1 MRRKLW
7 IALAAAALPVAGL
20 VVAYHAAPHT
30 VFPALVGMNRSLSG
44 LEERTVRIDRHTV
57 HYLEGGSG
65 ETVVLLHGIYAEK
78 DHWVEFARALT
89 PRYRVVAVDLPGFGE
104 STRLEDERYDY
115 AAQLPRLHAVLD
127 SLGIQRAHL
136 AGSSMGGA
144 LAGLFAAEHP
154 ERVASLAFIG
164 APHGID
170 QPRVSSMAR
179 RVDAGEVPLV
189 ARTAE
194 EHEAMLDMV
203 FAERPFL
210 PGPVLAVSRET
221 ALANATSNLRLWREH
236 GFTERRLQAALP
248 RIAAPTLALWGERDS
263 VFDVSGLPTLRH
275 GLRTVEAEALDGVGH
290 LPMMERPGET
300 SARYLRFLAT
310 HPTAK

>member
-1 MRRKLW
+1 MRRKLR

-20 VVAYHAAPHT
+20 VVAYHAAPRA
-30 VFPALVGMNRSLSG
+30 VFPALVGLNRSLSG

-78 DHWVEFARALT
+78 DHWTEFARALT
-89 PRYRVVAVDLPGFGE
+89 PHYRVVAVDLPGFGE
-104 STRLEDERYDY
+104 STRREDERYDY
-115 AAQLPRLHAVLD
+115 AAQLPRLHRILD
-127 SLGIQRAHL
+127 ELGIERAHL

-144 LAGLFAAEHP
+144 LAGLYAAEHP

-170 QPRVSSMAR
+170 QPRVSSMSR
-179 RVDAGEVPLV
+179 RIAAGEVPLV

-194 EHEAMLDMV
+194 EHEAMLEMV

-221 ALANATSNLRLWREH
+221 ALASAESNLRLWREH

-263 VFDVSGLPTLRH
+263 VFDVSGLPNLQR
-275 GLRTVEAEALDGVGH
+275 GLRAVEAEALPGVGH
-290 LPMMERPGET
+290 LPMMERPGGT
-300 SARYLRFLAT
+300 SARYLRFLGA
-310 HPTAK
+310 HAAGK